1 MTIQDI
7 MFDARRKLS
16 LTHISMGI
24 ASSAA
29 SDHYRENSA
38 LWDRFVYILSGERVF
53 DFYGKTMIL
62 KVGDI
67 LLIPI
72 GTPYRSRSAG
82 DTFCRMGVIN
92 IQLRDEES
100 GEVVRFGETPTLLF
114 HDEHGVYSGLLE
126 EIERR
131 QNAGEPFY
139 CLERLGNAVKLLCDF
154 MREHSRSQYEENM
167 RRIYNGLNFLE
178 NNLQENNSIEELARM
193 CALSAGSFR
202 RLFFECKGMSP
213 VDYRNSLRVRRAGEL
228 LASGKYTVS
237 EVAEAVGIP
246 DSKYFSKT
254 FKRYTGMLPSQVRAH
269 AGKKEN
275 FNEKNY

>member
-1 MTIQDI
+1 
-7 MFDARRKLS
+7 
-16 LTHISMGI
+16 
-24 ASSAA
+24 
-29 SDHYRENSA
+29 
-38 LWDRFVYILSGERVF
+38 
-53 DFYGKTMIL
+53 
-62 KVGDI
+62 
-67 LLIPI
+67 
-72 GTPYRSRSAG
+72 
-82 DTFCRMGVIN
+82 
-92 IQLRDEES
+92 
-100 GEVVRFGETPTLLF
+100 
-114 HDEHGVYSGLLE
+114 
-126 EIERR
+126 
-131 QNAGEPFY
+131 
-139 CLERLGNAVKLLCDF
+139 
-154 MREHSRSQYEENM
+154 M